1 MPAAWALALLVC
13 GLGAPAARGCLQ
25 CDPLVQNDL
34 KELRSTLVPAH
45 FPSVGLQER
54 AQALL
59 VGMQGPFFRDYAVN
73 AFVGKLVDRM
83 EGIRAFIKNET
94 QDLRATPLTE
104 LPLLEE
110 LVHFRERVT
119 RELKKALRSYEMKV
133 LCLFSPDPH
142 PPPRSIPSR
151 LNPDHRSSPAHLFSL
166 AACDHKLCRLL
177 KEEVL
182 DCLHCQKISSTC
194 IKTKY
199 CFVDGQ
205 PRITLKYKD
214 SDSGSDMKFI
224 GIAISV
230 LVSVLVFL
238 AILISAFTYRENRKL
253 LLR

>member
-73 AFVGKLVDRM
+73 AFVGKLEVDRM

-119 RELKKALRSYEMKV
+119 RELKKALRSYEMKG
-133 LCLFSPDPH
+133 
-142 PPPRSIPSR
+142 
-151 LNPDHRSSPAHLFSL
+151 
-166 AACDHKLCRLL
+166 LL